1 MRKLVVTELVT
12 LDGIME
18 APEEW
23 QPPYIEDEMM
33 EAMGRRYFASDALM
47 LGRETYHSFVG
58 SWPSMTDD
66 DVPFAGQMNGMPKYV
81 VSTRLDEVEWGK
93 WGNATLVRGNVA
105 EEVSKLKRRPGG
117 DILVAG
123 SASLVHY
130 LLREDLVD
138 EIHLQVYPVVVGRG
152 RRVFEDGADTKRF
165 SLVDSKVLGT
175 GVLDLTY
182 RRERSVGP

>member
-1 MRKLVVTELVT
+1 M
-12 LDGIME
+12 
-18 APEEW
+18 
-23 QPPYIEDEMM
+23 
-33 EAMGRRYFASDALM
+33 
-47 LGRETYHSFVG
+47 
-58 SWPSMTDD
+58 
-66 DVPFAGQMNGMPKYV
+66 
-81 VSTRLDEVEWGK
+81 
-93 WGNATLVRGNVA
+93 
-105 EEVSKLKRRPGG
+105 KRRPGG

-182 RRERSVGP
+182 RRKRSVGP